1 MDPMDADIVMSPEY
15 DVDDV
20 DCNAE
25 ACSPCWQWLSRLG
38 RLRRNV
44 DGRVHV
50 RRDPVLKK
58 PKKAVTFTF
67 EWDRQ
72 YESLLSE
79 RCRTHM
85 QCYYHGE
92 LCGRCGALFTINRP
106 CSLPELKIH
115 HGVAHGTSS
124 PVLEKR
130 LTRSQST
137 QTTGIVTVGQCG
149 SDQCHQ

>member
-1 MDPMDADIVMSPEY
+1 MDQVSIGGWSVDPMDADTVMSPEN
-15 DVDDV
+15 DAGDA

-38 RLRRNV
+38 RSRRNV

-58 PKKAVTFTF
+58 RKKAVTFTL
-67 EWDRQ
+67 EWDPD
-72 YESLLSE
+72 YDSLLCHQ
-79 RCRTHM
+79 CRTHM

-106 CSLPELKIH
+106 CSLPELKIQ

-124 PVLEKR
+124 SVLEKC

-137 QTTGIVTVGQCG
+137 
-149 SDQCHQ
+149 

>member
-1 MDPMDADIVMSPEY
+1 MSPEN

-25 ACSPCWQWLSRLG
+25 AGYRCWQWLSRLG
-38 RLRRNV
+38 RSRRNV

-50 RRDPVLKK
+50 RRDPVLKH
-58 PKKAVTFTF
+58 PKKAVTFTL

-72 YESLLSE
+72 YESLLCE

-106 CSLPELKIH
+106 WSLPELKIH

-124 PVLEKR
+124 PVLEKC
-130 LTRSQST
+130 LTRSQSA
-137 QTTGIVTVGQCG
+137 QTTRIVADGQCR
-149 SDQCHQ
+149 SDQCYQ